1 MDEEKDLQKL
11 KKEKQKIRKEQK
23 RLMELYGDIEEKRK
37 VAAMG
42 LIERAAFL
50 KVKLEFLE
58 EDLNEHGFVE
68 MFSQGNQEPYER
80 QRPNANLYVSFNGTY
95 QKCIKQLTDL
105 LPKEDAK
112 VKEASDGFESFVSER
127 DDA

>member
-1 MDEEKDLQKL
+1 MDDEKRL
-11 KKEKQKIRKEQK
+11 KKEKTKIKKEQK
-23 RLMELYGDIEEKRK
+23 RLMELYSEIEEKRK
-37 VAAMG
+37 IAALG

-58 EDLNEHGFVE
+58 DDLNEHGFVE

-80 QRPNANLYVSFNGTY
+80 QRPNANLYTAFNGSY

-105 LPKEDAK
+105 LPKESEK
-112 VKEASDGFESFVSER
+112 PKELSDGFESFVSER